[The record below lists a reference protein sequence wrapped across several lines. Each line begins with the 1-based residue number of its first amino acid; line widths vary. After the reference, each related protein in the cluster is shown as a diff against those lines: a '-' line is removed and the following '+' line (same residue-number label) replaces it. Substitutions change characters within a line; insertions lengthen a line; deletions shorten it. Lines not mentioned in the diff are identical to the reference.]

1 MVARRIG
8 LVDMLGDKTAT
19 FVLQSALARPLVVLP
34 ATAAAA
40 KPNVAL
46 QSALA
51 RRANAVNLAASLP
64 ADTSSSTS
72 SLLVGAAR
80 GPPAPSHRS
89 GLQRRGPASS
99 SSL

>member
-46 QSALA
+46 Q
-51 RRANAVNLAASLP
+51 AVNLAASLP
-64 ADTSSSTS
+64 ADASSSTS

-80 GPPAPSHRS
+80 GPPAPSQRESHRS